1 MGWSIYM
8 VVDGLN
14 STRYLQR
21 QLTNLISTICNI
33 KVISSKAH
41 WHQCSKFVAIQN
53 LQMKGIEIKIQ
64 FLNQLDGR
72 YV

>member
-14 STRYLQR
+14 SARYLQR

-33 KVISSKAH
+33 KAMVQSLLISV
-41 WHQCSKFVAIQN
+41 F
-53 LQMKGIEIKIQ
+53 EICHYQ
-64 FLNQLDGR
+64 GSTSEG
-72 YV
+72 Y